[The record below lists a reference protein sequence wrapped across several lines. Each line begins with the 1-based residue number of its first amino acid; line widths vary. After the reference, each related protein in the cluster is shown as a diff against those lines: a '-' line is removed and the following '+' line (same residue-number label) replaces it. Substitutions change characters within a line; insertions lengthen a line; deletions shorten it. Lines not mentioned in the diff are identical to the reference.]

1 MTRLVCVPILAMLLP
16 GCLAEVATT
25 TAIQG
30 TLQAQQLGAM
40 QRQIKGAAEST
51 GKINIGRAITTY
63 QAEKGA
69 YPPSLEALVPGWLP
83 ELPTH
88 PDGASYG
95 YDPTTGT
102 LYDTIDAAGNAID
115 SRTIQQIQSAIN
127 QYGTAVGYY
136 PPTLDALAPVYLPAP
151 PRTAAGL
158 EFSYNN
164 QNGAVSLPPG
174 VATVPPG
181 ASRVGGAPVGGAG
194 PLGEAVTG
202 IGISNQLD
210 NMNSSGSAAAGSRA
224 RGAARGL
231 QGAGDDRA
239 SAAMD
244 NLGL

>member
-1 MTRLVCVPILAMLLP
+1 MKSLLCTAMLAVLLT

-25 TAIQG
+25 TAIEG

-51 GKINIGRAITTY
+51 GKINLGRAITTY

-69 YPPSLEALVPGWLP
+69 YPPSLDALVPGWLP

-88 PDGASYG
+88 PDGTPYG
-95 YDPTTGT
+95 YDPNTGT
-102 LYDTIDAAGNAID
+102 LYDDAAAAANAID
-115 SRTIQQIQSAIN
+115 THTIQQIKAAIN
-127 QYGTAVGYY
+127 QYGTAVGFY
-136 PPTLDALAPVYLPAP
+136 PPSLDALAPVYLPVA

-158 EFSYNN
+158 EFNYNN
-164 QNGAVSLPPG
+164 QDGTVTLPNGAGPAAYAAP
-174 VATVPPG
+174 
-181 ASRVGGAPVGGAG
+181 RGGGMPVGGAG

-210 NMNSSGSAAAGSRA
+210 NMSTGGTASAGSRTRA
-224 RGAARGL
+224 TARGL
-231 QGAGDDRA
+231 QGAGDSRA
-239 SAAMD
+239 AAAMD